1 MFVFCSQGLFRSRL
15 GEWLKG
21 LNLRPDMQ
29 MPVHF
34 TVELSVQ
41 CMQTSQVGG
50 WVAECVLRKTAV
62 CANEAEL

>member
-1 MFVFCSQGLFRSRL
+1 MAY
-15 GEWLKG
+15 
-21 LNLRPDMQ
+21 MQ

-50 WVAECVLRKTAV
+50 WVGGWVAEYVLRKTAV
-62 CANEAEL
+62 CANEAEI

>member
-1 MFVFCSQGLFRSRL
+1 M
-15 GEWLKG
+15 KG

-50 WVAECVLRKTAV
+50 WQEYVLRKTAV